1 MSFSNNPFDVLGSGD
16 QWRTVETRKQRRF
29 RKSTSTSQ
37 SPSDQL
43 KASRGA
49 TTTKSFTDQ
58 MLKEYSSKFQA
69 DNIREVCKRILSE
82 VDEFALSTERENIK
96 KRVVEEVGLME
107 QEAFFATLSAS
118 TGVGVQ
124 NREKDE
130 DEEKEVQQ
138 RSGSVLPSDENER
151 SNADEESLG
160 DEEQYSSAEKTTPAL
175 PVDKNVSEYEE
186 DDEDDVV
193 EQEEHERGTSEA
205 TEEDF
210 DSQNALPEEDSVLE
224 EEPAPPPEK
233 KTLAQIL
240 AEQAKQFDITTAEGI
255 RLIAEWGD
263 KIKQAGDIG
272 REYRA
277 AFSRSVILRTIVRNL
292 LITTPTEKLLGQE
305 ETIELFHSI
314 LQGTSDYH
322 EWLYNQIRKLAD
334 FICKTSRRTDAEW
347 MKFLS
352 NQAFALL
359 DAQKEPDRT
368 ATKLRLP
375 VINYQLP
382 STYTTGDT
390 DERLKL
396 QFEQSDTLCKDM
408 YRTLQDL
415 QAKDEEFM
423 AVHPIASSEFK
434 DRYTQIQSYLNQHIS
449 RAQALAT
456 AQTRHLESINE
467 EFLANERRTKELI
480 QPKEELLRKIK
491 HDVGN
496 TKDEIIEYENR
507 LNAARIKLSELEST
521 KTMLRS
527 QIAKIQAA
535 HHPQKADLT
544 KQRNNCQFKL
554 HSLSREQ
561 NCYTHLGHIVSES
574 YKHLDSWSQ
583 VHISQELESRRALL
597 QRFYHSVEKYVYRLF
612 SIVNFLG
619 QRVGY
624 MQQAL
629 ERHESECRQRKQFF
643 GSSHVTMDKCIAAD
657 KEKMNLDRELIDKV
671 QREVDGVVQQCWNTA
686 SKLGVF
692 EQTFDELWR
701 KIQSLAAQWKINLNS
716 FITLKTYS
724 SVPTTTQSLSAAMG
738 NVNYSQHSKQHN
750 RGNVREQHSSQPN
763 QRRGVPSH
771 QSVQPILQG
780 RQKRQPSQTGG
791 QVPPHTVGQSQPRRS
806 SQPGNQQPLKIIN
819 NATNKNYDLH
829 QQKSGGPFQN
839 QPYQGQIPVT
849 KSYSN
854 SPPDHTTPPQGVET
868 QAQAFTARRPG
879 RGPQP
884 AGHSS
889 NMSWGRH
896 YPQ

>member
-16 QWRTVETRKQRRF
+16 QWRTVETRKQRRI

-37 SPSDQL
+37 SPSEQV
-43 KASRGA
+43 KASSGGI
-49 TTTKSFTDQ
+49 TTKSFTDQ

-69 DNIREVCKRILSE
+69 DNIRDVCKRILSE

-107 QEAFFATLSAS
+107 QEAFFATLSGSADA
-118 TGVGVQ
+118 GVQ
-124 NREKDE
+124 NREREE
-130 DEEKEVQQ
+130 DEEKDVQQ
-138 RSGSVLPSDENER
+138 RSGSGMSSEENETR
-151 SNADEESLG
+151 KADEESVEV
-160 DEEQYSSAEKTTPAL
+160 EEQYPSAEKTTSAL
-175 PVDKNVSEYEE
+175 PVEKVMSEDEE
-186 DDEDDVV
+186 DDEDEV
-193 EQEEHERGTSEA
+193 EEHESGTSEA
-205 TEEDF
+205 TEEGF
-210 DSQNALPEEDSVLE
+210 DSQNALLEEESVHE
-224 EEPAPPPEK
+224 EEPAPLPEK

-255 RLIAEWGD
+255 RLIAEWGY
-263 KIKQAGDIG
+263 KIKEAGDIG
-272 REYRA
+272 RDYRA
-277 AFSRSVILRTIVRNL
+277 AFSRSVILRTIVRTL
-292 LITTPTEKLLGQE
+292 LITTPNEKLLGQE

-368 ATKLRLP
+368 ATELRLP
-375 VINYQLP
+375 VFDYELP
-382 STYTTGDT
+382 STYMTEDT

-396 QFEQSDTLCKDM
+396 QFEQSDTLCKNM

-415 QAKDEEFM
+415 QAKDDEFM
-423 AVHPIASSEFK
+423 AVNPIASSEFK
-434 DRYTQIQSYLNQHIS
+434 DRYTQIQSHLNQHIS

-467 EFLANERRTKELI
+467 KFLANERRTKEII
-480 QPKEELLRKIK
+480 QPKEEQLRKLK
-491 HDVGN
+491 HDVGEA
-496 TKDEIIEYENR
+496 KDEIIEYESR
-507 LNAARIKLSELEST
+507 LNAARMKLSELEST
-521 KTMLRS
+521 KAMLRS
-527 QIAKIQAA
+527 QIAKIRAA

-554 HSLSREQ
+554 HSLRREQ

-574 YKHLDSWSQ
+574 YKHLDSWNQ
-583 VHISQELESRRALL
+583 VHVSQELESRRSLL
-597 QRFYHSVEKYVYRLF
+597 QRFYQCVEKYIYRLF
-612 SIVNFLG
+612 SILNFLG

-643 GSSHVTMDKCIAAD
+643 GSSHVTIEKCIAAD
-657 KEKMNLDRELIDKV
+657 REKMNLDSELIEKL
-671 QREVDGVVQQCWNTA
+671 QHEVDGVVHRCWNTA
-686 SKLGVF
+686 SKWGVF

-701 KIQSLAAQWKINLNS
+701 KIQSLSAQWKVDLSS

-724 SVPTTTQSLSAAMG
+724 SVSTPTQSLSTAMD
-738 NVNYSQHSKQHN
+738 NINYSHHSRQLNQGH
-750 RGNVREQHSSQPN
+750 GREQHPSKPSH
-763 QRRGVPSH
+763 RRGVPGH
-771 QSVQPILQG
+771 QSVQPILQSLH
-780 RQKRQPSQTGG
+780 KHQPTQTGG
-791 QVPPHTVGQSQPRRS
+791 QVPPHTATQSQPRRT

-829 QQKSGGPFQN
+829 QQKSGGLFQN

-854 SPPDHTTPPQGVET
+854 SPPHHTTPPQGVET
-868 QAQAFTARRPG
+868 TGQAFTARRPL

-884 AGHSS
+884 AVHSS
-889 NMSWGRH
+889 NMSWGSH

>member
-1 MSFSNNPFDVLGSGD
+1 MSFSNNPFDVLGD
-16 QWRTVETRKQRRF
+16 QWRKVETRKQRRF
-29 RKSTSTSQ
+29 RMSTSTSQ
-37 SPSDQL
+37 SPSDQV

-107 QEAFFATLSAS
+107 QEAFFKTLSAS
-118 TGVGVQ
+118 TGAGVQ
-124 NREKDE
+124 NREKEE

-138 RSGSVLPSDENER
+138 RSGSGVPIEENELR
-151 SNADEESLG
+151 KDDEESVE
-160 DEEQYSSAEKTTPAL
+160 DEDSSVEKTTSAL
-175 PVDKNVSEYEE
+175 PLDKVTSEEEE
-186 DDEDDVV
+186 DDDDEVE
-193 EQEEHERGTSEA
+193 EQEEHERDTSEA

-210 DSQNALPEEDSVLE
+210 NSQNALLEEESLLD
-224 EEPAPPPEK
+224 EEPAPLPEK

-263 KIKQAGDIG
+263 KIKQTGDIG
-272 REYRA
+272 RDYRA
-277 AFSRSVILRTIVRNL
+277 AFNRSVILRTIVRNL
-292 LITTPTEKLLGQE
+292 LITTPNEKLLGQE
-305 ETIELFHSI
+305 ETIELFHTI

-375 VINYQLP
+375 VFNYQLP
-382 STYTTGDT
+382 STYMTGDT

-396 QFEQSDTLCKDM
+396 QFEQSDTLCKNM

-415 QAKDEEFM
+415 EAKDEEFM
-423 AVHPIASSEFK
+423 AVNPIASSEFK

-456 AQTRHLESINE
+456 AQTRHLESIHE

-480 QPKEELLRKIK
+480 QPKEEQLRKIK

-496 TKDEIIEYENR
+496 TKSEIIEYESR
-507 LNAARIKLSELEST
+507 LEAARIKLSELEST
-521 KTMLRS
+521 KSLLRS

-574 YKHLDSWSQ
+574 YKHLDSWNQ

-657 KEKMNLDRELIDKV
+657 KEKMHLDRELIDKV

-724 SVPTTTQSLSAAMG
+724 SVPTPTQSLSAAMG

-791 QVPPHTVGQSQPRRS
+791 QVPPHTVGQSQLHRS

-868 QAQAFTARRPG
+868 QAQAFTARRPE